1 METIVN
7 TKPVITGWVKREYLK
22 NIERIL
28 DSGRLILGEYT
39 RKFEESVRQYSN
51 SKYAV
56 ALSSATAAIEII
68 LKYLDV
74 EGKEVIMPSNTFIS
88 PVYAVKNA
96 KGRVVLCDINLED
109 FNLDLTSLKNA
120 VTPKTKV
127 VLITY
132 IAGRIPDNIF
142 EIKEFCDEND
152 LYLIEDASHAFGAT
166 INGYKAGTIGFA
178 GVFSMY
184 PTKIVTSATGGVI
197 TSDDI
202 DLIKYCE
209 LLRHHGNENGAV
221 NQVLSG
227 DMLLSEF
234 NALLGYLQVQEAY
247 GMIQVRQEIFSFYKE
262 NLKDIFHEHGIYF
275 QASSDHNIS
284 SFYKI
289 IVMSKSK
296 EQCEIFKKHL
306 KESHISTGHCYGVP
320 LHLQPTLL
328 EEYPLASLPN
338 ADRFR
343 ESHFTLPCHLGLS
356 DEDLKYIAA
365 KCKQAVAHG
374 D

>member
-39 RKFEESVRQYSN
+39 RKFEESVRQYSD

-109 FNLDLTSLKNA
+109 FNLDLTSLRNA

-132 IAGRIPDNIF
+132 IAGRI
-142 EIKEFCDEND
+142 
-152 LYLIEDASHAFGAT
+152 L
-166 INGYKAGTIGFA
+166 
-178 GVFSMY
+178 
-184 PTKIVTSATGGVI
+184 I
-197 TSDDI
+197 TS
-202 DLIKYCE
+202 
-209 LLRHHGNENGAV
+209 LRLKSSV
-221 NQVLSG
+221 
-227 DMLLSEF
+227 MKT
-234 NALLGYLQVQEAY
+234 
-247 GMIQVRQEIFSFYKE
+247 IF
-262 NLKDIFHEHGIYF
+262 I
-275 QASSDHNIS
+275 
-284 SFYKI
+284 
-289 IVMSKSK
+289 
-296 EQCEIFKKHL
+296 
-306 KESHISTGHCYGVP
+306 
-320 LHLQPTLL
+320 
-328 EEYPLASLPN
+328 
-338 ADRFR
+338 
-343 ESHFTLPCHLGLS
+343 
-356 DEDLKYIAA
+356 
-365 KCKQAVAHG
+365 
-374 D
+374 